1 MEIYINNHCYMTQVK
16 QNIQPSIPMPLKV
29 FYKNEE
35 GCKAMYNILIIEKKN
50 DITSVI
56 KWKEKE

>member
-1 MEIYINNHCYMTQVK
+1 MKIYFNMTQVK
-16 QNIQPSIPMPLKV
+16 QNIQPYIPMPLKV

-35 GCKAMYNILIIEKKN
+35 GCKEKYNILIIEKKIE
-50 DITSVI
+50 ITSVI